1 MKIPAITLG
10 TALAV
15 LGLSAPAAH
24 AQQSAL
30 EPLIGTWT
38 MELTPPGED
47 HAQSMPLHITVEADT
62 LRMKVDGGPPFLH
75 AKLEEE
81 TLSFV
86 IDSGHGEIECA
97 LYRQDADAFSG
108 VCVGGMGESATT
120 LRREQDDEDESR
132 KP

>member
-1 MKIPAITLG
+1 MKRPAFTLG
-10 TALAV
+10 VVLAV
-15 LGLSAPAAH
+15 LGLSAPAALARQH
-24 AQQSAL
+24 PL
-30 EPLIGTWT
+30 ERLAGTWT

-47 HAQSMPLHITVEADT
+47 HAQSMPLQITVEADT
-62 LRMKVDGGPPFLH
+62 LRMKGDGGPPFLH

-108 VCVGGMGESATT
+108 VCVGAMGESATT
-120 LRREQDDEDESR
+120 LRREQDDEDESG